1 MPHLRFNITRPLT
14 LQEKTD
20 FAEWV
25 IKQFGQVM
33 ETTTDHIGI
42 IIHACEIGDL
52 HIGIGRVEEPEKGVV
67 FLNMD
72 IRKGRP
78 LGQKRKVITSIME
91 EIEQRW
97 GIPVKNINVV
107 ITEHDG
113 EDFNFYEGADH
124 NWSEQERNK

>member
-25 IKQFGQVM
+25 IKQFGKDM

-42 IIHACEIGDL
+42 IIHACEMGDL
-52 HIGIGRVEEPEKGVV
+52 HSGIGRIEEPEKGAV

-72 IRKGRP
+72 IRKGRT
-78 LGQKRKVITSIME
+78 LEQKRKLIPSIME

-97 GIPVKNINVV
+97 CIPVKNMHVAL
-107 ITEHDG
+107 TEHDG
-113 EDFNFYEGADH
+113 EDFNFYEGTMKT
-124 NWSEQERNK
+124 WSSQEA